1 MAGSQNIGE
10 ASDNPVAINVTAM
23 VDVIFCLCI
32 FFMCSFHFK
41 QLEGKIDSW
50 LPKDRGI
57 FNNDPAFDNNLVK
70 EEIRIIMRWQG
81 GETKRKVLR
90 SDQDWVRS
98 DQELVQQIVGMAE
111 GYNKVNNKTYP
122 LIIDSDGD
130 VPWRDVVHVMDLCR
144 QNKIERIEFGA
155 PEQEITPT
163 ARPGSG

>member
-10 ASDNPVAINVTAM
+10 AADNPVAINITAM

-57 FNNDPAFDNNLVK
+57 FNNDPYFDNNLVK
-70 EEIRIIMRWQG
+70 DEIRIVMNWDNATQA
-81 GETKRKVLR
+81 TNRKVTHFN
-90 SDQDWVRS
+90 WVQT
-98 DQELVQQIVGMAE
+98 DEELVRNILEMADSYRKVG
-111 GYNKVNNKTYP
+111 NTTFP
-122 LIIDSDGD
+122 LIIDAQPD
-130 VPWRDVVHVMDLCR
+130 VPWADVVHVMDLCR
-144 QNKIERIEFGA
+144 QNGIEKIEFGA

-163 ARPGSG
+163 AKP